1 MHATKR
7 KKCRLTHPGAKN
19 QSIQESTKRL
29 RRWTMFYQQKVF
41 AIIASLLI
49 MGLVVEL
56 VRRRKLREE
65 YSWLWLLTGAAI
77 IALVVWYDLLVSLTS
92 LIGAIAP
99 TTTLFIF
106 GLLFLVLISL
116 HYSIQISKL
125 SHQVKE
131 MAQQLALLK
140 GEIEEQKP
148 S

>member
-1 MHATKR
+1 MLFH
-7 KKCRLTHPGAKN
+7 
-19 QSIQESTKRL
+19 
-29 RRWTMFYQQKVF
+29 QKVF
-41 AIIASLLI
+41 AIIASFLI
-49 MGLVVEL
+49 MAIVVEL

-65 YSWLWLLTGAAI
+65 YSWLWLITGVVI
-77 IALVVWYDLLVSLTS
+77 ILLVIWYDLLVFITH

-106 GLLFLVLISL
+106 GLLFFMIISL

-131 MAQQLALLK
+131 LAQQLTLLK
-140 GEIEEQKP
+140 GKVEGQGD